1 MNISYEGFNTDV
13 DFGQSGV
20 RCSYGLR
27 VIKHSD
33 KDLLST
39 NPTVVV
45 YECKSKGELT
55 SPGENYIIKEL
66 GDKKFVIE
74 VRDGAWL
81 EFAKNIVI
89 QTIS

>member
-1 MNISYEGFNTDV
+1 MNISYEGFNTDA
-13 DFGQSGV
+13 DFGQVGV

-55 SPGENYIIKEL
+55 SP
-66 GDKKFVIE
+66 
-74 VRDGAWL
+74 
-81 EFAKNIVI
+81 
-89 QTIS
+89 